1 MYQLEIG
8 ILASEI
14 GIPKVEMD
22 IFSNT
27 RGEGKLKAK
36 ERKACLHMFLRI
48 LLKK

>member
-14 GIPKVEMD
+14 GIPEEMD